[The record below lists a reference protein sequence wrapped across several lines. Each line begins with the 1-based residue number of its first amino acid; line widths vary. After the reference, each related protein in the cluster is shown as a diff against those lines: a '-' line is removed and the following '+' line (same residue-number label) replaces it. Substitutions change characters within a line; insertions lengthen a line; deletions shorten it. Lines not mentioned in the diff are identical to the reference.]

1 VTTTAGDRADVDSA
15 VIAVGVT
22 PFPHAPTVLAEA
34 LGEGVSF
41 AIEEQDVSHLAG
53 ASVLVVGAGQA
64 GLETA
69 GLVAQAGGDVEV
81 VTRSEVR
88 WFADREPHHERGALG
103 NRLYRLA
110 YPAIGYGPPPLNR
123 LVLHPDLFAAL
134 PHSARSMLTAR
145 LLRPGG
151 SPWVRSLVEGRVRLT
166 GGAVPQSLDRRNGRL
181 RVALSDGS
189 EREVDRILLA
199 TGYRFDLGR
208 LPFLAPLR
216 SGVRVEHGWPVLD
229 RSFRSTDPRLFF
241 VGYAAE
247 GRFGPISRF
256 VLGCPFTAPRVARAV
271 S

>member
-1 VTTTAGDRADVDSA
+1 
-15 VIAVGVT
+15 
-22 PFPHAPTVLAEA
+22 
-34 LGEGVSF
+34 
-41 AIEEQDVSHLAG
+41 
-53 ASVLVVGAGQA
+53 
-64 GLETA
+64 
-69 GLVAQAGGDVEV
+69 
-81 VTRSEVR
+81 
-88 WFADREPHHERGALG
+88 
-103 NRLYRLA
+103 
-110 YPAIGYGPPPLNR
+110 
-123 LVLHPDLFAAL
+123 
-134 PHSARSMLTAR
+134 
-145 LLRPGG
+145 
-151 SPWVRSLVEGRVRLT
+151 VRSLVEGRVRLT